1 MADLKSVVMDDD
13 YEFSAPRFYD
23 FINGETDEDK
33 RNAELWFE
41 ISISYAPSPFMQRI
55 KKSGRTI
62 QLESLCDFTK
72 DEELQDNARPVA
84 GPSSSVSREEVRSNG
99 IEEPA
104 AVLTSSGSKE
114 EVKPNEIK
122 ERAAEPASSGSKVEL
137 MPNEIKER
145 AAEPASSGS
154 KVEVMPNGTEEHA
167 AEPAS
172 SGSKVAVMRNEIEE
186 PAAELASS
194 GSKVEVM
201 PKEITEESG
210 SSLAN
215 LESVQQQSNVEEI
228 STPAPPMISQ
238 KSDEKTDSKKRQTA
252 KKIASIIR
260 NPSAL
265 KSKAHLQQSQLK
277 KKSSNPASV
286 RKQTIAKSAVGAHN
300 LSQENQAIK
309 RQKLEGGKSR
319 QILNVKPQNLPH
331 KIKVGIA
338 SSNSTLF
345 SSTAEVHKQD
355 RKMYVREPVAP
366 FVSIA
371 EMMKKFQSSTRE
383 MSLPRMSSS
392 TTHDDPAGQMQRK
405 HKLILTRPKEPEFVT
420 AQRVRPTRVKSSAEQ
435 EEEMMAKIPK
445 FKARPLN
452 KKILEVPTL
461 PTLPKSIPQ
470 LPEFKEFHLQTM
482 ARANQNAETST
493 VASIESTQIHQWK
506 SSHLTAPKSP
516 VLKTSL
522 RARPPR
528 IRSSKEM
535 EKEELEKVPK
545 FKARPLNKKIFE
557 SKGDLGMFCNTKRQ
571 VTEPQE
577 FHFATDERIP
587 PPANVADMLFDKL
600 SLNSEPQNDK
610 TIPRNTTPNP
620 FHLSTE
626 ERGAE
631 KERKLFT
638 EILHKQIEEERSRM
652 RKATPYPYTTD
663 YPVIPP
669 KPEPKRCT
677 RPEPFRLE
685 SLVKHEQETWKQM
698 EERRRMEEEEAK
710 MRNFKAQPVLAED
723 PIPLPEKVRK
733 PLTEVQDF
741 KLNVDHRSLDRAE
754 FDKKIKQKEVM
765 HKRYR
770 EEAESAR
777 MMEEEKA
784 LKQLRRTLVP
794 HARPVPKFDHPFLPQ
809 KSSKQVT
816 KPRSPKLQIVKRK
829 ERKTMACPY
838 APSSSAAYQMR

>member
-1 MADLKSVVMDDD
+1 MTDLNTRVMDED

-23 FINGETDEDK
+23 FINGETQEDM
-33 RNAELWFE
+33 RNAELWFDNT
-41 ISISYAPSPFMQRI
+41 ISYAPSPFMQRI
-55 KKSGRTI
+55 KSGRMI

-84 GPSSSVSREEVRSNG
+84 EPSSSGNKEEVRPNG

-104 AVLTSSGSKE
+104 AELTSSANKEEVIPNEIIEEPAAELVSSGSKE
-114 EVKPNEIK
+114 EVTPNEI
-122 ERAAEPASSGSKVEL
+122 
-137 MPNEIKER
+137 
-145 AAEPASSGS
+145 
-154 KVEVMPNGTEEHA
+154 
-167 AEPAS
+167 
-172 SGSKVAVMRNEIEE
+172 IEE
-186 PAAELASS
+186 PAAELVSS
-194 GSKVEVM
+194 GNKEEVT
-201 PKEITEESG
+201 PNEIIEEPVAELVSSGRKEEVTPNETTEESG
-210 SSLAN
+210 SSLPN
-215 LESVQQQSNVEEI
+215 LVSVQQQSNVEV
-228 STPAPPMISQ
+228 STPAPPTISQ
-238 KSDEKTDSKKRQTA
+238 KSDQKTDSKKRQTA
-252 KKIASIIR
+252 KKIASLLR

-277 KKSSNPASV
+277 KSSNPASA
-286 RKQTIAKSAVGAHN
+286 RKQPIAKSAVGTHN
-300 LSQENQAIK
+300 LAQENQAIK

-319 QILNVKPQNLPH
+319 QILNIKPENLPH
-331 KIKVGIA
+331 KAKVGVA
-338 SSNSTLF
+338 SSSSTLF
-345 SSTAEVHKQD
+345 ASAAKTHKLD

-383 MSLPRMSSS
+383 MSLSRMSSS
-392 TTHDDPAGQMQRK
+392 TSHDDPAGLMQRK
-405 HKLILTRPKEPEFVT
+405 QKQLILTRPKEPEFLT
-420 AQRVRPTRVKSSAEQ
+420 AQRVRPTRVKSSAEL
-435 EEEMMAKIPK
+435 EEEMMAQIPK
-445 FKARPLN
+445 FKARSLN
-452 KKILEVPTL
+452 KKILEIPTL
-461 PTLPKSIPQ
+461 PALPKSTPQ
-470 LPEFKEFHLQTM
+470 LPEFKEFNLQTM

-493 VASIESTQIHQWK
+493 VASIESTQSHQWNP
-506 SSHLTAPKSP
+506 SHLTAPKSP

-571 VTEPQE
+571 VTVPQE

-587 PPANVADMLFDKL
+587 PPANVADLSFDKL
-600 SLNSEPQNDK
+600 SLGSESQNDK
-610 TIPRNTTPNP
+610 RIPRNTIPDP
-620 FHLSTE
+620 FRLSTE
-626 ERGAE
+626 ERGTE

-638 EILHKQIEEERSRM
+638 ELLHKQIEEERSRI

-677 RPEPFRLE
+677 RPEPFQLE
-685 SLVKHEQETWKQM
+685 SLVKHEQETWRQM

-710 MRNFKAQPVLAED
+710 MRTFKAQPILTED
-723 PIPLPEKVRK
+723 PIPVPEKVRK

-741 KLNVDHRSLDRAE
+741 KLRVNHRSLDRAE
-754 FDKKIKQKEVM
+754 FAKKVKDKEVM

-784 LKQLRRTLVP
+784 RKQLRRTLVP

-809 KSSKQVT
+809 KSSRQVT
-816 KPRSPKLQIVKRK
+816 KPKSPKLQIVKRK
-829 ERKTMACPY
+829 ERRATACPY
-838 APSSSAAYQMR
+838 APVSSAASQMR

>member
-1 MADLKSVVMDDD
+1 MADLNSVVMDDD

-33 RNAELWFE
+33 RKAELWFE
-41 ISISYAPSPFMQRI
+41 TSISYAPSPFMQRI

-84 GPSSSVSREEVRSNG
+84 EPSSSVSTEEVRSNG
-99 IEEPA
+99 IEEPS

-114 EVKPNEIK
+114 EVKPNEI
-122 ERAAEPASSGSKVEL
+122 EESAT
-137 MPNEIKER
+137 
-145 AAEPASSGS
+145 EPASSGS
-154 KVEVMPNGTEEHA
+154 KVEVMPNEIEERA

-172 SGSKVAVMRNEIEE
+172 SGSKVAVMPNEIEE

-215 LESVQQQSNVEEI
+215 LESVQQQSNVEEV
-228 STPAPPMISQ
+228 STPAPPMITQ

-265 KSKAHLQQSQLK
+265 KSKAHLQQSQL

-331 KIKVGIA
+331 KTKVGVA
-338 SSNSTLF
+338 SSSSTLF
-345 SSTAEVHKQD
+345 ASTAEVHKQD

-371 EMMKKFQSSTRE
+371 EMMKKFQSGTRE

-392 TTHDDPAGQMQRK
+392 TSHDDPAGQMQRK

-452 KKILEVPTL
+452 KKLLEVPTL
-461 PTLPKSIPQ
+461 PALPKSIPQ

-493 VASIESTQIHQWK
+493 VASIESTQSHQWK

-571 VTEPQE
+571 VTLPQE

-600 SLNSEPQNDK
+600 SLNSEPQNVK

-638 EILHKQIEEERSRM
+638 ELLHKQIEEERSRM

-677 RPEPFRLE
+677 RPEPFQLE
-685 SLVKHEQETWKQM
+685 SLVKHEQETWRQM
-698 EERRRMEEEEAK
+698 EERRRIEEEEAK
-710 MRNFKAQPVLAED
+710 MRNFKAQPILAED
-723 PIPLPEKVRK
+723 PIPVPEKVRK

-770 EEAESAR
+770 EETESAR

-829 ERKTMACPY
+829 ERRAMACPY
-838 APSSSAAYQMR
+838 APASSAAYQMR

>member
-1 MADLKSVVMDDD
+1 MADLNLIVMDED

-23 FINGETDEDK
+23 FINGETEEDM
-33 RNAELWFE
+33 RNAEIWFE
-41 ISISYAPSPFMQRI
+41 NTISYAPSPFMKRI
-55 KKSGRTI
+55 KSSRTF

-72 DEELQDNARPVA
+72 DEELQANARPA
-84 GPSSSVSREEVRSNG
+84 AEPSSSGSKEEVRPNG
-99 IEEPA
+99 VEESA
-104 AVLTSSGSKE
+104 AELTSSGSKE
-114 EVKPNEIK
+114 EVTPNEIV
-122 ERAAEPASSGSKVEL
+122 EEPAAELVSSGSKEEVT
-137 MPNEIKER
+137 PNEI
-145 AAEPASSGS
+145 
-154 KVEVMPNGTEEHA
+154 
-167 AEPAS
+167 
-172 SGSKVAVMRNEIEE
+172 IEE
-186 PAAELASS
+186 PAAELVSS
-194 GSKVEVM
+194 GSKEEVT
-201 PKEITEESG
+201 PNEIIEESAAELVSSGSKEEVTPNEITEESG
-210 SSLAN
+210 SSLPY
-215 LESVQQQSNVEEI
+215 LVSVQQQSNVEEV
-228 STPAPPMISQ
+228 STPAPPTISQ
-238 KSDEKTDSKKRQTA
+238 KSDQKTDSKKRQTA
-252 KKIASIIR
+252 KKIASILR
-260 NPSAL
+260 NPS
-265 KSKAHLQQSQLK
+265 QL
-277 KKSSNPASV
+277 KKSSNPASA
-286 RKQTIAKSAVGAHN
+286 RKQPITKSAVGTHN
-300 LSQENQAIK
+300 HLAQENQAIK

-319 QILNVKPQNLPH
+319 QILNIKPQNLPH
-331 KIKVGIA
+331 EAKVGA
-338 SSNSTLF
+338 TLF
-345 SSTAEVHKQD
+345 GSAAKTHKHD

-371 EMMKKFQSSTRE
+371 ELMKKFQSSTRE
-383 MSLPRMSSS
+383 MSLSRMSSS
-392 TTHDDPAGQMQRK
+392 TSHDDPAGAMQKK

-420 AQRVRPTRVKSSAEQ
+420 AQRVRPTRVKSSAEL

-445 FKARPLN
+445 FKALPLN
-452 KKILEVPTL
+452 KKILEISTL
-461 PTLPKSIPQ
+461 PALPKSTPQ

-493 VASIESTQIHQWK
+493 VASIESSQSHQWK
-506 SSHLTAPKSP
+506 PSHLTAPKSP

-522 RARPPR
+522 RARPPK
-528 IRSSKEM
+528 IKSSKEM

-557 SKGDLGMFCNTKRQ
+557 SKGDLRMFCNTKRQ
-571 VTEPQE
+571 VTVPQE
-577 FHFATDERIP
+577 FHFATNERT
-587 PPANVADMLFDKL
+587 PANVAELLFDKL

-620 FHLSTE
+620 FRLSTE

-638 EILHKQIEEERSRM
+638 ELLHKQIEEERSRI

-677 RPEPFRLE
+677 RQEPFQLE
-685 SLVKHEQETWKQM
+685 SLVKHEQETWRQM

-710 MRNFKAQPVLAED
+710 MKIFKAQPILTED
-723 PIPLPEKVRK
+723 PIPVPEKVRK

-741 KLNVDHRSLDRAE
+741 KLRVNHRSIDRAE
-754 FDKKIKQKEVM
+754 FDKKIKDKEVM

-784 LKQLRRTLVP
+784 RKQLRRTLVP

-816 KPRSPKLQIVKRK
+816 KA
-829 ERKTMACPY
+829 TDC
-838 APSSSAAYQMR
+838 

>member
-1 MADLKSVVMDDD
+1 MTDLNSLVMDDD

-23 FINGETDEDK
+23 FINGETEEDK
-33 RNAELWFE
+33 NKAELWFE
-41 ISISYAPSPFMQRI
+41 TSISYAPSPFMQRI
-55 KKSGRTI
+55 KSGRTV

-72 DEELQDNARPVA
+72 DEELQDNPRPVA
-84 GPSSSVSREEVRSNG
+84 ETSSSGSTEEVRPIR

-114 EVKPNEIK
+114 EVKPNEIE
-122 ERAAEPASSGSKVEL
+122 ERAAVLTSSGSKEEVR
-137 MPNEIKER
+137 PNGIEVC
-145 AAEPASSGS
+145 AAVLTSSGS
-154 KVEVMPNGTEEHA
+154 KEEVRPNG
-167 AEPAS
+167 
-172 SGSKVAVMRNEIEE
+172 IEVC
-186 PAAELASS
+186 AAELASS

-201 PKEITEESG
+201 PNEIEEPAAQIASSGSMVEVTPKEITKEFG
-210 SSLAN
+210 SSLPN
-215 LESVQQQSNVEEI
+215 LESVQQQSKVEV

-265 KSKAHLQQSQLK
+265 KSNAHLQQSQLK
-277 KKSSNPASV
+277 KRSNLASA
-286 RKQTIAKSAVGAHN
+286 RKQAITKSAVGTHN

-319 QILNVKPQNLPH
+319 QILNVKPQILPH
-331 KIKVGIA
+331 KAKVGVA
-338 SSNSTLF
+338 NSSSTLF
-345 SSTAEVHKQD
+345 SSTAEVHKKD

-383 MSLPRMSSS
+383 MSLPRMSSFTS
-392 TTHDDPAGQMQRK
+392 HDDPAGQMQR

-420 AQRVRPTRVKSSAEQ
+420 AQRVRPTRVKSSAEL

-452 KKILEVPTL
+452 KKLLEVPTL
-461 PTLPKSIPQ
+461 PALPKSTPQ

-493 VASIESTQIHQWK
+493 VASIESTQSHQWK
-506 SSHLTAPKSP
+506 SSYFTAPKSP

-522 RARPPR
+522 RTRPPR

-571 VTEPQE
+571 VTVPQE

-587 PPANVADMLFDKL
+587 PPANVADLLFDKL
-600 SLNSEPQNDK
+600 SLNSEPQNGK
-610 TIPRNTTPNP
+610 TIPRNTTPNA

-638 EILHKQIEEERSRM
+638 ELLHRQIEEERSRIC
-652 RKATPYPYTTD
+652 KATPYPYTTD

-669 KPEPKRCT
+669 KPEPKRST
-677 RPEPFRLE
+677 RPEPFQLE
-685 SLVKHEQETWKQM
+685 SLVKHEQEMWRQM

-710 MRNFKAQPVLAED
+710 MRNFKAQPVMSED
-723 PIPLPEKVRK
+723 PIPVPEKVRK
-733 PLTEVQDF
+733 PLTEVEDF
-741 KLNVDHRSLDRAE
+741 KLRVDNRSLDRAE

-770 EEAESAR
+770 EETESAR

-829 ERKTMACPY
+829 ERKSMACPY
-838 APSSSAAYQMR
+838 ATTSSTAYQMR

>member
-1 MADLKSVVMDDD
+1 MADSNLLVVDED
-13 YEFSAPRFYD
+13 YEFLAPRFYD
-23 FINGETDEDK
+23 FINGETDEDM

-41 ISISYAPSPFMQRI
+41 NTISYAPSPFMQRI
-55 KKSGRTI
+55 RSGRMF
-62 QLESLCDFTK
+62 QLETLCDFTK
-72 DEELQDNARPVA
+72 DEELQDNARPA
-84 GPSSSVSREEVRSNG
+84 AKPSSYGSKEEVRPNG

-104 AVLTSSGSKE
+104 AELTSSRSKEEVMPNEIIEEPAAELVSSVSKEEATPNEIIEEPVAELVSSGSKE
-114 EVKPNEIK
+114 EVTPNEI
-122 ERAAEPASSGSKVEL
+122 
-137 MPNEIKER
+137 
-145 AAEPASSGS
+145 
-154 KVEVMPNGTEEHA
+154 TD
-167 AEPAS
+167 
-172 SGSKVAVMRNEIEE
+172 
-186 PAAELASS
+186 
-194 GSKVEVM
+194 
-201 PKEITEESG
+201 ESG
-210 SSLAN
+210 SSLSN
-215 LESVQQQSNVEEI
+215 LVSVQQQSNVEGRLYLRHYHLSLSLAIKFQPLMHINTNFFVTEV
-228 STPAPPMISQ
+228 STPAPPTISQ
-238 KSDEKTDSKKRQTA
+238 KSDRKTDSKKRQTA
-252 KKIASIIR
+252 KKIASILR

-277 KKSSNPASV
+277 SSDPASA
-286 RKQTIAKSAVGAHN
+286 RKQPITKSAVGTPNHLA
-300 LSQENQAIK
+300 QENQAMK

-319 QILNVKPQNLPH
+319 QILNIKPQNLPH
-331 KIKVGIA
+331 KAKVGA
-338 SSNSTLF
+338 TLF
-345 SSTAEVHKQD
+345 ASIAKTHKHD

-383 MSLPRMSSS
+383 MSLSRMSSS
-392 TTHDDPAGQMQRK
+392 TSHDDPAGAMQKK

-420 AQRVRPTRVKSSAEQ
+420 AQRVRPTRVKSSAEL

-452 KKILEVPTL
+452 KKILEISTL
-461 PTLPKSIPQ
+461 PALPKSTPQ

-493 VASIESTQIHQWK
+493 VASIESSQSHQWK
-506 SSHLTAPKSP
+506 PSHLTVPKSP

-522 RARPPR
+522 SARPPK
-528 IRSSKEM
+528 IKSSKEM

-571 VTEPQE
+571 VTVPRE
-577 FHFATDERIP
+577 FHFATNERIP
-587 PPANVADMLFDKL
+587 PQANVADLLFDKL

-620 FHLSTE
+620 FRLSTE

-631 KERKLFT
+631 KERRLFT
-638 EILHKQIEEERSRM
+638 ELLHKQIEEERSRI

-677 RPEPFRLE
+677 RPEPFQLE
-685 SLVKHEQETWKQM
+685 SLVKHEQETWRQM

-710 MRNFKAQPVLAED
+710 MKIFKAQPILIED
-723 PIPLPEKVRK
+723 PIPVPEKVCK

-741 KLNVDHRSLDRAE
+741 KLRVNHRSLDRAE
-754 FDKKIKQKEVM
+754 FDKKMKDKEVM

-816 KPRSPKLQIVKRK
+816 KPKSPKLQIVKRK
-829 ERKTMACPY
+829 ERRAMACPY
-838 APSSSAAYQMR
+838 APVSSAASHMR

>member
-1 MADLKSVVMDDD
+1 MADLNSVVMDDD

-33 RNAELWFE
+33 RKAELWFE
-41 ISISYAPSPFMQRI
+41 TSISYAPSPFMQRI

-72 DEELQDNARPVA
+72 DGELQDNARPVA
-84 GPSSSVSREEVRSNG
+84 EPSSSGSTEEVSSNG

-114 EVKPNEIK
+114 EVKPNEIE
-122 ERAAEPASSGSKVEL
+122 ERVAEPASSGSKVQE
-137 MPNEIKER
+137 MPNEIEER
-145 AAEPASSGS
+145 AAEPTSSGS
-154 KVEVMPNGTEEHA
+154 KVDVMPT
-167 AEPAS
+167 
-172 SGSKVAVMRNEIEE
+172 EIEE
-186 PAAELASS
+186 SAAELASS

-201 PKEITEESG
+201 PKEITDESG
-210 SSLAN
+210 RSLPN
-215 LESVQQQSNVEEI
+215 LESVQQQSNIEEV

-277 KKSSNPASV
+277 KSSNPASV
-286 RKQTIAKSAVGAHN
+286 GKQTIAKSSVGTHN
-300 LSQENQAIK
+300 ISQENQAIK

-319 QILNVKPQNLPH
+319 QILNVKPQNLLH
-331 KIKVGIA
+331 KIKVVGVA
-338 SSNSTLF
+338 SSSSTLF
-345 SSTAEVHKQD
+345 ASTEEVHRQD

-392 TTHDDPAGQMQRK
+392 TSHDDPAGQMQRK

-420 AQRVRPTRVKSSAEQ
+420 AQRVRPTRVKSSAEL

-445 FKARPLN
+445 FKARLLN

-461 PTLPKSIPQ
+461 PALPKSTPQ

-482 ARANQNAETST
+482 ARANQNVETST
-493 VASIESTQIHQWK
+493 VASLESTQSHQWK

-528 IRSSKEM
+528 IRSTKEM

-571 VTEPQE
+571 ATVPQE

-626 ERGAE
+626 DRGVE

-638 EILHKQIEEERSRM
+638 ELLHKQIEEERSRM

-677 RPEPFRLE
+677 RPEPFQLE
-685 SLVKHEQETWKQM
+685 SLVKHEQETWRQM

-710 MRNFKAQPVLAED
+710 MRNFKAQPILAED
-723 PIPLPEKVRK
+723 PIPVPEKVRK

-770 EEAESAR
+770 EETESAR

-829 ERKTMACPY
+829 ERRTMVCPY
-838 APSSSAAYQMR
+838 APASSTMR

>member
-1 MADLKSVVMDDD
+1 MADLNSVVMDDD

-33 RNAELWFE
+33 RKAELWFE
-41 ISISYAPSPFMQRI
+41 TSISYAPSPFMQRI

-84 GPSSSVSREEVRSNG
+84 EPSFSVSTEEERSSG

-104 AVLTSSGSKE
+104 AVLTVSGSKE
-114 EVKPNEIK
+114 EVKPNEIE
-122 ERAAEPASSGSKVEL
+122 ERAAEPASSGSEVEV
-137 MPNEIKER
+137 MPNEIEER
-145 AAEPASSGS
+145 TAEPASSGS
-154 KVEVMPNGTEEHA
+154 KVDVMP
-167 AEPAS
+167 
-172 SGSKVAVMRNEIEE
+172 NEIEE

-201 PKEITEESG
+201 PKEITDESG
-210 SSLAN
+210 RSLPN
-215 LESVQQQSNVEEI
+215 LESVQQQSNVEV

-252 KKIASIIR
+252 KKIASVIR

-265 KSKAHLQQSQLK
+265 KSKAHLRQSQLK
-277 KKSSNPASV
+277 KNPDSV
-286 RKQTIAKSAVGAHN
+286 RKQTIAKSAVGTHN
-300 LSQENQAIK
+300 ISQENQAIK

-331 KIKVGIA
+331 KIKVGVA
-338 SSNSTLF
+338 SSSSTLF
-345 SSTAEVHKQD
+345 ASTEEVHKQD

-383 MSLPRMSSS
+383 MSLPRMSNS
-392 TTHDDPAGQMQRK
+392 TSHDDPAGQMQRK

-420 AQRVRPTRVKSSAEQ
+420 AQRVRPTRVKSSAEL

-461 PTLPKSIPQ
+461 PALPKSTPQ

-493 VASIESTQIHQWK
+493 VASIESTQSHWK

-528 IRSSKEM
+528 MRSSKEM

-571 VTEPQE
+571 VTVPQE

-600 SLNSEPQNDK
+600 SLDSEPQNDK

-638 EILHKQIEEERSRM
+638 ELLHKQIEEERSRM

-677 RPEPFRLE
+677 RPEPFQLE
-685 SLVKHEQETWKQM
+685 SLVKHEQETWRQM

-770 EEAESAR
+770 EETESAR

-829 ERKTMACPY
+829 ERRTMACPY
-838 APSSSAAYQMR
+838 APASSAAYQMR

>member
-1 MADLKSVVMDDD
+1 MADLNSVVMDDD

-33 RNAELWFE
+33 RKAELWFE
-41 ISISYAPSPFMQRI
+41 TSISYAPSPFMQRI

-72 DEELQDNARPVA
+72 DEDLQDNARPVA
-84 GPSSSVSREEVRSNG
+84 EPSFSVSTEEVRSNG

-104 AVLTSSGSKE
+104 AVLTASGSKE
-114 EVKPNEIK
+114 EVKPNEI
-122 ERAAEPASSGSKVEL
+122 E
-137 MPNEIKER
+137 ER

-154 KVEVMPNGTEEHA
+154 KVEVMPNEIEERA

-172 SGSKVAVMRNEIEE
+172 SGSKVDVMPNEIEE

-194 GSKVEVM
+194 GSKIEVM

-210 SSLAN
+210 SSLPS
-215 LESVQQQSNVEEI
+215 LESVQQQSNVEEV
-228 STPAPPMISQ
+228 STPAPPIISQ
-238 KSDEKTDSKKRQTA
+238 KSDEKIDSKKRQTA

-265 KSKAHLQQSQLK
+265 KLKSHLQQSQL

-286 RKQTIAKSAVGAHN
+286 RKQTITKSAVGTHN

-331 KIKVGIA
+331 KTKVGVA

-345 SSTAEVHKQD
+345 ASTAEVHKQD

-392 TTHDDPAGQMQRK
+392 TCHDDPAGQMQRK
-405 HKLILTRPKEPEFVT
+405 HRLILTRPKEPEFVT
-420 AQRVRPTRVKSSAEQ
+420 AQRVRPTRVKSSAEL

-461 PTLPKSIPQ
+461 PALPKSTPQ

-493 VASIESTQIHQWK
+493 VASIESTQSHQWK
-506 SSHLTAPKSP
+506 LSHLTAPKSP

-557 SKGDLGMFCNTKRQ
+557 SKGNLGMFCNTKRQ
-571 VTEPQE
+571 VTVPQE

-638 EILHKQIEEERSRM
+638 ELLHKQIEEERSRM

-677 RPEPFRLE
+677 RPEPFQLE
-685 SLVKHEQETWKQM
+685 SLVKHEQETWRQM

-710 MRNFKAQPVLAED
+710 MRNFKAQPILAED
-723 PIPLPEKVRK
+723 PIPVPEKVRK

-770 EEAESAR
+770 EETESAR
-777 MMEEEKA
+777 MMEDEKA

-829 ERKTMACPY
+829 ERRAMACPY
-838 APSSSAAYQMR
+838 APASSAAYQMR

>member
-1 MADLKSVVMDDD
+1 MVDSILLVMDDD
-13 YEFSAPRFYD
+13 YEFFAPRFYD
-23 FINGETDEDK
+23 FINEESEEDK

-41 ISISYAPSPFMQRI
+41 KRISYAPSPFMQRI
-55 KKSGRTI
+55 KSGRAI

-72 DEELQDNARPVA
+72 DEELQNNARPA
-84 GPSSSVSREEVRSNG
+84 AEPSSSGSREEVRPNG
-99 IEEPA
+99 IEERE

-114 EVKPNEIK
+114 EVRQNKIE
-122 ERAAEPASSGSKVEL
+122 EPAAMLKFSGSKEDLRPNGIEECAAEL
-137 MPNEIKER
+137 ASSRSKVDVMPNEIE
-145 AAEPASSGS
+145 EPAADLSSSGS
-154 KVEVMPNGTEEHA
+154 KVEVT
-167 AEPAS
+167 
-172 SGSKVAVMRNEIEE
+172 
-186 PAAELASS
+186 
-194 GSKVEVM
+194 
-201 PKEITEESG
+201 PKEIIEES
-210 SSLAN
+210 
-215 LESVQQQSNVEEI
+215 V

-238 KSDEKTDSKKRQTA
+238 KSEQKTDSKKRQTA
-252 KKIASIIR
+252 KKIASILR

-265 KSKAHLQQSQLK
+265 KSKAHLKHSQLK
-277 KKSSNPASV
+277 KSNNPASA
-286 RKQTIAKSAVGAHN
+286 RKQPITKSVVGMHN
-300 LSQENQAIK
+300 VSQENQAIK
-309 RQKLEGGKSR
+309 RQKLEDGKSR

-331 KIKVGIA
+331 KAKVGVA
-338 SSNSTLF
+338 SSSSTLF
-345 SSTAEVHKQD
+345 ASNAEVHKQD
-355 RKMYVREPVAP
+355 RKIYVREPVVP

-392 TTHDDPAGQMQRK
+392 TSHDDPAGQMQRK

-420 AQRVRPTRVKSSAEQ
+420 AQRVRPTRVKSSAEL

-452 KKILEVPTL
+452 KKILEVSNL
-461 PTLPKSIPQ
+461 PPLPKSTPQ

-493 VASIESTQIHQWK
+493 VASVESTQSHQWK
-506 SSHLTAPKSP
+506 LSHLTAPKSP

-522 RARPPR
+522 RVRNLPR
-528 IRSSKEM
+528 IRSSKEI
-535 EKEELEKVPK
+535 EKEELEKVPR

-557 SKGDLGMFCNTKRQ
+557 SKGDMGIFCNTKKQ
-571 VTEPQE
+571 VTVPQE

-587 PPANVADMLFDKL
+587 PPADVAELLFDKL
-600 SLNSEPQNDK
+600 SINSEPQNDK
-610 TIPRNTTPNP
+610 IIPRNTTPNP
-620 FHLSTE
+620 FCLSTE

-631 KERKLFT
+631 KEKMLFT
-638 EILHKQIEEERSRM
+638 ELLHKQIKEERSRI

-677 RPEPFRLE
+677 RPEPFQLE
-685 SLVKHEQETWKQM
+685 SLVKHDQETRRHM

-710 MRNFKAQPVLAED
+710 MRNFKAQPILSVD
-723 PIPLPEKVRK
+723 PIPVPEKVRK
-733 PLTEVQDF
+733 PLTEVQGF
-741 KLNVDHRSLDRAE
+741 KLRVDNRSFDRAE

-765 HKRYR
+765 YKRYR
-770 EEAESAR
+770 EEAESAK

-784 LKQLRRTLVP
+784 LKQLRITLVP

-829 ERKTMACPY
+829 ERKGMSCPY
-838 APSSSAAYQMR
+838 AAVSSAAYQIR

>member
-1 MADLKSVVMDDD
+1 MADLNSVVMDDD

-33 RNAELWFE
+33 RKAELWFE
-41 ISISYAPSPFMQRI
+41 TSISYAPSPFMQRI

-72 DEELQDNARPVA
+72 DGELQDNARPVA
-84 GPSSSVSREEVRSNG
+84 EPSSSGSTEEVSSNG

-114 EVKPNEIK
+114 EVKPNEIEERVAEPTSSGNK
-122 ERAAEPASSGSKVEL
+122 VQVMPNEIEERAAEPASSGSKVQ
-137 MPNEIKER
+137 
-145 AAEPASSGS
+145 
-154 KVEVMPNGTEEHA
+154 VMP
-167 AEPAS
+167 
-172 SGSKVAVMRNEIEE
+172 NEIEE

-201 PKEITEESG
+201 PKEITDESG
-210 SSLAN
+210 RSLPN
-215 LESVQQQSNVEEI
+215 LESVQQQSNVEEV

-277 KKSSNPASV
+277 KSSNPASV
-286 RKQTIAKSAVGAHN
+286 RKQTIAKSSVGTHN
-300 LSQENQAIK
+300 ISQENQAIK

-331 KIKVGIA
+331 KIKVGVA
-338 SSNSTLF
+338 SGSSTLF
-345 SSTAEVHKQD
+345 ASTEEVHKQD

-392 TTHDDPAGQMQRK
+392 TSHDDPAGQMQRK

-420 AQRVRPTRVKSSAEQ
+420 AQRVRPTRVKSSAEL

-445 FKARPLN
+445 FKARLLN

-461 PTLPKSIPQ
+461 PALPKSTPQ

-482 ARANQNAETST
+482 ARANQNVETST
-493 VASIESTQIHQWK
+493 VASLESTQSHQWK

-528 IRSSKEM
+528 IRSTKEM

-557 SKGDLGMFCNTKRQ
+557 SRGDLGMFCNTKRQ
-571 VTEPQE
+571 VTVPQE

-638 EILHKQIEEERSRM
+638 ELLHKQIEEERARM

-669 KPEPKRCT
+669 KPEPKRST
-677 RPEPFRLE
+677 RPEPFQLE
-685 SLVKHEQETWKQM
+685 SLIKHEQETWRQM

-710 MRNFKAQPVLAED
+710 MRNFKAQPILTED
-723 PIPLPEKVRK
+723 PIPVPEKVRK

-770 EEAESAR
+770 EETESAR

-809 KSSKQVT
+809 NTVWNTLPYFYFLKNVLFYSSHRQEGSFSGYCT
-816 KPRSPKLQIVKRK
+816 HIETWRMDQN
-829 ERKTMACPY
+829 
-838 APSSSAAYQMR
+838 YQG

>member
-1 MADLKSVVMDDD
+1 MADQNLLVMDDD

-23 FINGETDEDK
+23 FINGETEEDK
-33 RNAELWFE
+33 CEAELWFE
-41 ISISYAPSPFMQRI
+41 TTISYAPSPFMQRI
-55 KKSGRTI
+55 KSGRTI

-72 DEELQDNARPVA
+72 EDEMQDNARPA
-84 GPSSSVSREEVRSNG
+84 AESSSGSTEEVNG
-99 IEEPA
+99 MEERA
-104 AVLTSSGSKE
+104 AEIVSSGSKE
-114 EVKPNEIK
+114 E
-122 ERAAEPASSGSKVEL
+122 
-137 MPNEIKER
+137 
-145 AAEPASSGS
+145 
-154 KVEVMPNGTEEHA
+154 EVRPNG
-167 AEPAS
+167 
-172 SGSKVAVMRNEIEE
+172 IEE
-186 PAAELASS
+186 RAAELASS
-194 GSKVEVM
+194 GSKVEVT
-201 PKEITEESG
+201 PDEITKESG
-210 SSLAN
+210 SSLPN
-215 LESVQQQSNVEEI
+215 LESVQQQSNVEEV
-228 STPAPPMISQ
+228 STPSPPMISQ
-238 KSDEKTDSKKRQTA
+238 KSDEKTYSKKRQTA
-252 KKIASIIR
+252 KKIASILR
-260 NPSAL
+260 NPSSL
-265 KSKAHLQQSQLK
+265 KSKSHLQQSQLK
-277 KKSSNPASV
+277 KSSNPAST
-286 RKQTIAKSAVGAHN
+286 RKKNELLWTRRQATAKSAAGMLA
-300 LSQENQAIK
+300 QENQAIK

-319 QILNVKPQNLPH
+319 QILNIKPQNLPH
-331 KIKVGIA
+331 KAKVGVA
-338 SSNSTLF
+338 CSSSTLF
-345 SSTAEVHKQD
+345 ASTAEVHKQD

-383 MSLPRMSSS
+383 MSLTRMSSS
-392 TTHDDPAGQMQRK
+392 TSHDDPAGQMQRK

-420 AQRVRPTRVKSSAEQ
+420 AQRVRPTRVKSSAEL

-461 PTLPKSIPQ
+461 PALPKSTPQ

-493 VASIESTQIHQWK
+493 VASIESTQSHQWK

-557 SKGDLGMFCNTKRQ
+557 SKGDLGMFCNKKKQ
-571 VTEPQE
+571 VTVPQE

-587 PPANVADMLFDKL
+587 PPANVADLLFDKL
-600 SLNSEPQNDK
+600 SLNSEPRNDK

-638 EILHKQIEEERSRM
+638 ELLHKQIEEERSRI
-652 RKATPYPYTTD
+652 RTATPYPYTTD

-677 RPEPFRLE
+677 RPEPFQLE
-685 SLVKHEQETWKQM
+685 SLVKHEQETWRHM
-698 EERRRMEEEEAK
+698 EERRRMEEEAK

-723 PIPLPEKVRK
+723 PIPVPEKVRK
-733 PLTEVQDF
+733 PLTQVQDF
-741 KLNVDHRSLDRAE
+741 KLRVDHRSRDRSE

-777 MMEEEKA
+777 LMEEEKA

-829 ERKTMACPY
+829 ERRAMACPY
-838 APSSSAAYQMR
+838 AAVSSAAYQMR

>member
-1 MADLKSVVMDDD
+1 MADLNSVVMDDD

-33 RNAELWFE
+33 RKAELWFE
-41 ISISYAPSPFMQRI
+41 TSISYAPSPFMQRI

-84 GPSSSVSREEVRSNG
+84 EPSFSVSTEEERSNG

-104 AVLTSSGSKE
+104 AVLTASGSKE
-114 EVKPNEIK
+114 ELKPNEIEERAAEPTSSGSEVEVMPNEIE
-122 ERAAEPASSGSKVEL
+122 ERAAEPASSRSKVD
-137 MPNEIKER
+137 
-145 AAEPASSGS
+145 
-154 KVEVMPNGTEEHA
+154 VMP
-167 AEPAS
+167 
-172 SGSKVAVMRNEIEE
+172 NEIEE

-194 GSKVEVM
+194 GSKIDVM

-210 SSLAN
+210 SSLPS
-215 LESVQQQSNVEEI
+215 LESVQQQSNVEEV
-228 STPAPPMISQ
+228 STPAPPIISQ

-260 NPSAL
+260 NLSAL
-265 KSKAHLQQSQLK
+265 KSKAHLQQSQL

-286 RKQTIAKSAVGAHN
+286 RKQTIAKSAVGTHN

-331 KIKVGIA
+331 KTKVGVA

-345 SSTAEVHKQD
+345 ASTAEVHKQD

-383 MSLPRMSSS
+383 MSLPHMSSS
-392 TTHDDPAGQMQRK
+392 TSHDDPAGQMQRK

-420 AQRVRPTRVKSSAEQ
+420 AQRVRPTRVKSSAEL

-461 PTLPKSIPQ
+461 PALPKSTPQ

-493 VASIESTQIHQWK
+493 VASIESTQSHQWK
-506 SSHLTAPKSP
+506 LSHLTAPKSP

-571 VTEPQE
+571 VTVPQE

-638 EILHKQIEEERSRM
+638 ELLHKQIEEERSRM

-677 RPEPFRLE
+677 RPEPFQLE
-685 SLVKHEQETWKQM
+685 SLVKHEQETWRQM
-698 EERRRMEEEEAK
+698 EERRKMEEEEAK
-710 MRNFKAQPVLAED
+710 MRNFKAQPILAED
-723 PIPLPEKVRK
+723 PIPVPEKVRK

-770 EEAESAR
+770 EETESAR

-829 ERKTMACPY
+829 ERRAMACPY
-838 APSSSAAYQMR
+838 APASSAAYQMR

>member
-1 MADLKSVVMDDD
+1 MADLNLIVMDED

-23 FINGETDEDK
+23 FINGETEEDM
-33 RNAELWFE
+33 RNAEIWFE
-41 ISISYAPSPFMQRI
+41 NTISYAPSPFMQRI
-55 KKSGRTI
+55 KSNRTF
-62 QLESLCDFTK
+62 QLESGLCDFTK
-72 DEELQDNARPVA
+72 DEELQANARPA
-84 GPSSSVSREEVRSNG
+84 AEPS
-99 IEEPA
+99 
-104 AVLTSSGSKE
+104 SSGSKE
-114 EVKPNEIK
+114 EVRPNVVE
-122 ERAAEPASSGSKVEL
+122 ESAAELTSSGKEEVTPTEIVEEPAAKLVSSGSKEKVT
-137 MPNEIKER
+137 PNEI
-145 AAEPASSGS
+145 
-154 KVEVMPNGTEEHA
+154 
-167 AEPAS
+167 
-172 SGSKVAVMRNEIEE
+172 IEE
-186 PAAELASS
+186 PAAELVSS
-194 GSKVEVM
+194 GSKEEVT
-201 PKEITEESG
+201 PNEITEESG
-210 SSLAN
+210 SSLPY
-215 LESVQQQSNVEEI
+215 LVSVQQQSNVEEV
-228 STPAPPMISQ
+228 STPAPPTISQ
-238 KSDEKTDSKKRQTA
+238 KSDQKTDSKKRQTA
-252 KKIASIIR
+252 KKIASILR

-265 KSKAHLQQSQLK
+265 KSKAYLQQSQLK
-277 KKSSNPASV
+277 KSSNSASA
-286 RKQTIAKSAVGAHN
+286 RKQPITKSAVGTHN
-300 LSQENQAIK
+300 QDAQENQAIK

-319 QILNVKPQNLPH
+319 QILNIKPQNLPH
-331 KIKVGIA
+331 KAKVGA
-338 SSNSTLF
+338 TLF
-345 SSTAEVHKQD
+345 GSAAKTHKHD

-371 EMMKKFQSSTRE
+371 ELMKKFQSSTRE
-383 MSLPRMSSS
+383 MSLSRMSSS
-392 TTHDDPAGQMQRK
+392 TSHDDPAGAMQKK

-420 AQRVRPTRVKSSAEQ
+420 AQRVRPTRVKSSAEL

-452 KKILEVPTL
+452 KKILEISTL
-461 PTLPKSIPQ
+461 PALPKSTPQ

-493 VASIESTQIHQWK
+493 VASIESSQSHQWK
-506 SSHLTAPKSP
+506 PSHLTAPKSP

-522 RARPPR
+522 RARPPK
-528 IRSSKEM
+528 IKSSKEM

-557 SKGDLGMFCNTKRQ
+557 SKGDLRMFCNTKRQ
-571 VTEPQE
+571 VTVPQE
-577 FHFATDERIP
+577 FHFATNERIL
-587 PPANVADMLFDKL
+587 PPANVAELLFDKL

-620 FHLSTE
+620 FRLSTE

-638 EILHKQIEEERSRM
+638 ELLHKQIEEERSRI

-677 RPEPFRLE
+677 RQEPFQLE
-685 SLVKHEQETWKQM
+685 SLVKHEQETWRQM

-710 MRNFKAQPVLAED
+710 MKIFKAQPILTED
-723 PIPLPEKVRK
+723 PIPVPEKVRK

-741 KLNVDHRSLDRAE
+741 KLRVNHRSIDRAE
-754 FDKKIKQKEVM
+754 FDKKIKDKEVM

-784 LKQLRRTLVP
+784 RKQLRRTLVP

-816 KPRSPKLQIVKRK
+816 KPKSPKLQIVKRK
-829 ERKTMACPY
+829 ERRAMACPY
-838 APSSSAAYQMR
+838 ATFLVLPPK

>member
-1 MADLKSVVMDDD
+1 MADLNSVVMDDD

-33 RNAELWFE
+33 RKAELWFE
-41 ISISYAPSPFMQRI
+41 TSISYAPSPFMQRI

-84 GPSSSVSREEVRSNG
+84 EPSFSVSTEEERSSG

-104 AVLTSSGSKE
+104 AVLTVSGSKE
-114 EVKPNEIK
+114 EVKPNEIE
-122 ERAAEPASSGSKVEL
+122 ERAAEPASSGSEVEV
-137 MPNEIKER
+137 MPNEIEER
-145 AAEPASSGS
+145 TAEPASSGS
-154 KVEVMPNGTEEHA
+154 KVDVMP
-167 AEPAS
+167 
-172 SGSKVAVMRNEIEE
+172 NEIEE

-201 PKEITEESG
+201 PKEITDESG
-210 SSLAN
+210 RSLPN
-215 LESVQQQSNVEEI
+215 LESVQQQSNVEEV

-252 KKIASIIR
+252 KKIASVIR

-265 KSKAHLQQSQLK
+265 KSKAHLRQSQLK
-277 KKSSNPASV
+277 KNPDSV
-286 RKQTIAKSAVGAHN
+286 RKQTIAKSAVGTHN
-300 LSQENQAIK
+300 ISQENQAIK

-331 KIKVGIA
+331 KIKVGVA
-338 SSNSTLF
+338 SSSSTLF
-345 SSTAEVHKQD
+345 ASTEEVHKQD

-383 MSLPRMSSS
+383 MSLPRMSNS
-392 TTHDDPAGQMQRK
+392 TSHDDPAGQMQRK

-420 AQRVRPTRVKSSAEQ
+420 AQRVRPTRVKSSAEL

-461 PTLPKSIPQ
+461 PALPKSTPQ

-493 VASIESTQIHQWK
+493 VASIESTQSHWK

-528 IRSSKEM
+528 MRSSKEM

-571 VTEPQE
+571 VTVPQE

-600 SLNSEPQNDK
+600 SLDSEPQNDK

-638 EILHKQIEEERSRM
+638 ELLHKQIEEERSRM

-677 RPEPFRLE
+677 RPEPFQLE
-685 SLVKHEQETWKQM
+685 SLVKHEQETWRQM

-770 EEAESAR
+770 EETESAR

-829 ERKTMACPY
+829 ERRTMACPY
-838 APSSSAAYQMR
+838 APASSAAYQMR

>member
-1 MADLKSVVMDDD
+1 MADLNSVVMDDD

-33 RNAELWFE
+33 RKAELWFE
-41 ISISYAPSPFMQRI
+41 TSISYAPSPFMQRI

-84 GPSSSVSREEVRSNG
+84 EPSFSVSTEEERSNG

-104 AVLTSSGSKE
+104 AVLTASGSKE
-114 EVKPNEIK
+114 ELKPNEIEERAAEPTSSGSEVEVMPNEIE
-122 ERAAEPASSGSKVEL
+122 ERAAEPASSRSKVD
-137 MPNEIKER
+137 
-145 AAEPASSGS
+145 
-154 KVEVMPNGTEEHA
+154 VMP
-167 AEPAS
+167 
-172 SGSKVAVMRNEIEE
+172 NEIEE

-194 GSKVEVM
+194 GSKIEVM

-210 SSLAN
+210 SSLPS
-215 LESVQQQSNVEEI
+215 LESVQQQSNVEV
-228 STPAPPMISQ
+228 STPAPPIISQ

-260 NPSAL
+260 NLSAL
-265 KSKAHLQQSQLK
+265 KSKAHLQQSQL

-286 RKQTIAKSAVGAHN
+286 RKQTIAKSAVGTHN

-331 KIKVGIA
+331 KTKVGVA

-345 SSTAEVHKQD
+345 ASTAEVHKQD

-383 MSLPRMSSS
+383 MSLPHMSSS
-392 TTHDDPAGQMQRK
+392 TSHDDPAGQMQRK

-420 AQRVRPTRVKSSAEQ
+420 AQRVRPTRVKSSAEL

-461 PTLPKSIPQ
+461 PALPKSTPQ

-493 VASIESTQIHQWK
+493 VASIESTQSHQWK
-506 SSHLTAPKSP
+506 LSHLTAPKSP

-571 VTEPQE
+571 VTVPQE

-638 EILHKQIEEERSRM
+638 ELLHKQIEEERSRM

-677 RPEPFRLE
+677 RPEPFQLE
-685 SLVKHEQETWKQM
+685 SLVKHEQETWRQM
-698 EERRRMEEEEAK
+698 EERRKMEEEEAK
-710 MRNFKAQPVLAED
+710 MRNFKAQPILAED
-723 PIPLPEKVRK
+723 PIPVPEKVRK

-770 EEAESAR
+770 EETESAR

-829 ERKTMACPY
+829 ERRAMACPY
-838 APSSSAAYQMR
+838 APASSAAYQMR

>member
-1 MADLKSVVMDDD
+1 MADLNSVVMDDD

-33 RNAELWFE
+33 RKAELWFE
-41 ISISYAPSPFMQRI
+41 TSISYAPSPFMQRI

-84 GPSSSVSREEVRSNG
+84 EPSSSVSTEEVRSNG
-99 IEEPA
+99 IEEPS

-114 EVKPNEIK
+114 EVKPNEI
-122 ERAAEPASSGSKVEL
+122 EESAT
-137 MPNEIKER
+137 
-145 AAEPASSGS
+145 EPASSGS
-154 KVEVMPNGTEEHA
+154 KVEVMPNEIEERA

-172 SGSKVAVMRNEIEE
+172 SGSKVAVMPNEIEE

-215 LESVQQQSNVEEI
+215 LESVQQQSNVEV
-228 STPAPPMISQ
+228 STPAPPMITQ

-265 KSKAHLQQSQLK
+265 KSKAHLQQSQL

-331 KIKVGIA
+331 KTKVGVA
-338 SSNSTLF
+338 SSSSTLF
-345 SSTAEVHKQD
+345 ASTAEVHKQD

-371 EMMKKFQSSTRE
+371 EMMKKFQSGTRE

-392 TTHDDPAGQMQRK
+392 TSHDDPAGQMQRK

-452 KKILEVPTL
+452 KKLLEVPTL
-461 PTLPKSIPQ
+461 PALPKSIPQ

-493 VASIESTQIHQWK
+493 VASIESTQSHQWK

-571 VTEPQE
+571 VTLPQE

-600 SLNSEPQNDK
+600 SLNSEPQNVK

-638 EILHKQIEEERSRM
+638 ELLHKQIEEERSRM

-677 RPEPFRLE
+677 RPEPFQLE
-685 SLVKHEQETWKQM
+685 SLVKHEQETWRQM
-698 EERRRMEEEEAK
+698 EERRRIEEEEAK
-710 MRNFKAQPVLAED
+710 MRNFKAQPILAED
-723 PIPLPEKVRK
+723 PIPVPEKVRK

-770 EEAESAR
+770 EETESAR

-829 ERKTMACPY
+829 ERRAMACPY
-838 APSSSAAYQMR
+838 APASSAAYQMR

>member
-1 MADLKSVVMDDD
+1 MADLNSVVMDDD

-33 RNAELWFE
+33 RKAELWFE
-41 ISISYAPSPFMQRI
+41 TSISYAPSPFMQRI

-62 QLESLCDFTK
+62 QLESLCDFSK
-72 DEELQDNARPVA
+72 DEELQDSARPVA
-84 GPSSSVSREEVRSNG
+84 EPSFSASTEEERSNG

-104 AVLTSSGSKE
+104 AVLTASGSKE
-114 EVKPNEIK
+114 EVKPNEIEEGAAEPDSSGSK
-122 ERAAEPASSGSKVEL
+122 VEVMPNEIEERAAEPASSGSKVD
-137 MPNEIKER
+137 
-145 AAEPASSGS
+145 
-154 KVEVMPNGTEEHA
+154 VMP
-167 AEPAS
+167 
-172 SGSKVAVMRNEIEE
+172 NEIEE

-215 LESVQQQSNVEEI
+215 LESVQQQSNVEEV
-228 STPAPPMISQ
+228 STPAPPMITQ
-238 KSDEKTDSKKRQTA
+238 KSDEKTDSNKRQTA
-252 KKIASIIR
+252 KNIASIIR

-277 KKSSNPASV
+277 KSSNPSSV
-286 RKQTIAKSAVGAHN
+286 RKQTIAKSAVGTHN

-331 KIKVGIA
+331 KTKVGVA
-338 SSNSTLF
+338 SSSSTLF
-345 SSTAEVHKQD
+345 ASTAEVHKQD

-392 TTHDDPAGQMQRK
+392 TSHDDPAGQMQRK

-461 PTLPKSIPQ
+461 SALPKSTPQ

-493 VASIESTQIHQWK
+493 VASIESTQSHQWK

-571 VTEPQE
+571 VTVPQE

-587 PPANVADMLFDKL
+587 PPANAADMLFDKL
-600 SLNSEPQNDK
+600 SINSEPQNDK

-638 EILHKQIEEERSRM
+638 ELLHKQIEEERSRM

-677 RPEPFRLE
+677 RPEPFQLE
-685 SLVKHEQETWKQM
+685 SLVKHEQETWRQM
-698 EERRRMEEEEAK
+698 EERRRIEEEEAK
-710 MRNFKAQPVLAED
+710 MRNFKAQPILAED
-723 PIPLPEKVRK
+723 PIPVPEKVRK

-770 EEAESAR
+770 EETESAR

-816 KPRSPKLQIVKRK
+816 KPRSPNLQIVKRK
-829 ERKTMACPY
+829 ERRAMACPY
-838 APSSSAAYQMR
+838 APASSAAYQMR

>member
-1 MADLKSVVMDDD
+1 MADLNSVVMDDD

-33 RNAELWFE
+33 RKAELWFE
-41 ISISYAPSPFMQRI
+41 TSISYAPSPFMQRI

-84 GPSSSVSREEVRSNG
+84 EPSFSVSTEEERSNG

-104 AVLTSSGSKE
+104 AVLTASGSKE
-114 EVKPNEIK
+114 ELKPNEIEERAAEPTSSGSEVEVMPNEIE
-122 ERAAEPASSGSKVEL
+122 ERAAEPASSRSKVD
-137 MPNEIKER
+137 
-145 AAEPASSGS
+145 
-154 KVEVMPNGTEEHA
+154 VMP
-167 AEPAS
+167 
-172 SGSKVAVMRNEIEE
+172 NEIEE

-194 GSKVEVM
+194 GSKIEVM

-210 SSLAN
+210 SSLPS
-215 LESVQQQSNVEEI
+215 LESVQQQSNVEEV
-228 STPAPPMISQ
+228 STPAPPIISQ

-260 NPSAL
+260 NLSAL
-265 KSKAHLQQSQLK
+265 KSKAHLQQSQL

-286 RKQTIAKSAVGAHN
+286 RKQTIAKSAVGTHN

-331 KIKVGIA
+331 KTKVGVA

-345 SSTAEVHKQD
+345 ASTAEVHKQD

-383 MSLPRMSSS
+383 MSLPHMSSS
-392 TTHDDPAGQMQRK
+392 TSHDDPAGQMQRK

-420 AQRVRPTRVKSSAEQ
+420 AQRVRPTRVKSSAEL

-461 PTLPKSIPQ
+461 PALPKSTPQ

-493 VASIESTQIHQWK
+493 VASIESTQSHQWK
-506 SSHLTAPKSP
+506 LSHLTAPKSP

-571 VTEPQE
+571 VTVPQE

-638 EILHKQIEEERSRM
+638 ELLHKQIEEERSRM

-677 RPEPFRLE
+677 RPEPFQLE
-685 SLVKHEQETWKQM
+685 SLVKHEQETWRQM
-698 EERRRMEEEEAK
+698 EERRKMEEEEAK
-710 MRNFKAQPVLAED
+710 MRNFKAQPILAED
-723 PIPLPEKVRK
+723 PIPVPEKVRK

-770 EEAESAR
+770 EETESAR

-829 ERKTMACPY
+829 ERRAMACPY
-838 APSSSAAYQMR
+838 APASSAAYQMR